1 MKFVEDSF
9 QSKVELIESDYMKS
23 LIDKSVDREITSA
36 INFNDM
42 DMNLFILS
50 PKNYVDIVSKDFAKS
65 YHHTLK
71 IYQNDMGHFDKSK
84 QLFKSSNEHWV
95 FLKYNNIVEVDNK
108 YHLKTVVRPIPIP
121 FKSSY
126 DLHERLQKS
135 FNIVKS
141 ATLQQIYRNNYAKHC
156 INKVVVDGEE
166 KVENR
171 EGETDINLCIILLEH
186 EKDVYNIKL
195 A

>member
-9 QSKVELIESDYMKS
+9 LSKVELIDDSYMKS
-23 LIDKSVDREITSA
+23 IVEKSVDKEITGA
-36 INFNDM
+36 ITFDDM

-50 PKNYVDIVSKDFAKS
+50 PKNYVDLVAKDFAKS

-71 IYQNDMGHFDKSK
+71 IYQNDMGYFDKSK
-84 QLFKSSNEHWV
+84 QLFKANSDYWV
-95 FLKYNNIVEVDNK
+95 FLKYNNIVEVDK
-108 YHLKTVVRPIPIP
+108 TYHLKTTIRPIPIV

-141 ATLQQIYRNNYAKHC
+141 ATLQRIYRNNYAKHC

-166 KVENR
+166 MNDSKN
-171 EGETDINLCIILLEH
+171 GETDINLCIILLEH
-186 EKDVYNIKL
+186 EKDVRNV
-195 A
+195 